1 MKKTLMTVLAMAVVA
16 LGVFA
21 QNSSKAPESKSSQYD
36 AASGLL
42 YEMDTETLEAVIK
55 DWASMVP
62 GQVYSQTTLTVP
74 AYFEVK
80 SLGISMGGDSQSTNK
95 VYVVEIG
102 EKGFYGA
109 VRRTGTAQLLL
120 PGSCQPDR

>member
-36 AASGLL
+36 AASGVL

-55 DWASMVP
+55 DWASMVQ
-62 GQVYSQTTLTVP
+62 GQVYSQTKLPVP
-74 AYFEVK
+74 DYFEVK
-80 SLGISMGGDSQSTNK
+80 YDEDNYSLERVTIHHEVAHLTTDGLYALLAASA
-95 VYVVEIG
+95 EG
-102 EKGFYGA
+102 EQAHDCYH
-109 VRRTGTAQLLL
+109 
-120 PGSCQPDR
+120 